1 MNKDRIDNSA
11 QPLMK
16 DSYVYEEATLVF
28 APVASP
34 TAQVPTGTRRLL
46 TLPGGDPFVLPAGA
60 VLLSLRCVP
69 YPADATGQ
77 YTGALTAG
85 QRALLPTEPHIELRR
100 NTDVTNALA
109 TADNPIKVFA
119 VTEVPGGVGEDTR
132 GLVTN
137 KLVIPLTLATIGAGT
152 QYKIL
157 GEDSVVN
164 TGVTQTETD
173 AQTMDRAAGNVFPHA
188 GTAQASDAVV
198 NAPGRIV
205 GITSN
210 GALSYDVAIVLHY
223 RVQRASFSLREMF
236 PPDLRDE

>member
-34 TAQVPTGTRRLL
+34 TAQVPTGTRRVL

-85 QRALLPTEPHIELRR
+85 QRALLPAEPRIELRR

-109 TADNPIKVFA
+109 AADNPIKVFA
-119 VTEVPGGVGEDTR
+119 VTEVTGGVDTR

-137 KLVIPLTLATIGAGT
+137 GLVIPLTLATIGAGT

-164 TGVTQTETD
+164 VTDATETD
-173 AQTMDRAAGNVFPHA
+173 SQNMTRSAGQVFPHA

-210 GALSYDVAIVLHY
+210 AALSYDVAIVLYY

>member
-16 DSYVYEEATLVF
+16 DSYVYEEVTLVF

-34 TAQVPTGTRRLL
+34 TAQVATGTRRLL

-69 YPADATGQ
+69 YPADATGL

-85 QRALLPTEPHIELRR
+85 QRALLPAEPRIELRR
-100 NTDVTNALA
+100 NTDVANALA
-109 TADNPIKVFA
+109 AADNPIKVFA
-119 VTEVPGGVGEDTR
+119 VTEVPGTPDTR
-132 GLVTN
+132 GLATN
-137 KLVIPLTLATIGAGT
+137 GLVIPLTLATIGAGT

-164 TGVTQTETD
+164 VTDGPETD
-173 AQTMDRAAGNVFPHA
+173 SQGMTRSAGPVFPHA
-188 GTAQASDAVV
+188 LTAQASDAVV

-210 GALSYDVAIVLHY
+210 GALSYDVAIVLYY

>member
-16 DSYVYEEATLVF
+16 DSYLYEEVTLVF

-34 TAQVPTGTRRLL
+34 TAQVPTGTRRIL

-85 QRALLPTEPHIELRR
+85 QRALLPAEPRIELRR
-100 NTDVTNALA
+100 NTDVANALA
-109 TADNPIKVFA
+109 AADNPIKVFA
-119 VTEVPGGVGEDTR
+119 VTEVTGTPDTR

-137 KLVIPLTLATIGAGT
+137 GLVIPLTLATIGAGT

-164 TGVTQTETD
+164 VTDSPETD
-173 AQTMDRAAGNVFPHA
+173 SQGMTRSAGNVFPHA
-188 GTAQASDAVV
+188 GTAPASDAVV

-210 GALSYDVAIVLHY
+210 GALSYDVAIVLYY

>member
-16 DSYVYEEATLVF
+16 DAYVYEEATLAF

-34 TAQVPTGTRRLL
+34 TAQVASGTRRLL

-69 YPADATGQ
+69 YPADATGL

-85 QRALLPTEPHIELRR
+85 QRALLPAEPRIELRR
-100 NTDVTNALA
+100 NTDVANALA
-109 TADNPIKVFA
+109 AADNPIKVFA
-119 VTEVPGGVGEDTR
+119 VTEVTGGVDTR

-137 KLVIPLTLATIGAGT
+137 GLVIPLTLATIGAGT

-164 TGVTQTETD
+164 VTDGPETD
-173 AQTMDRAAGNVFPHA
+173 SQGMTRSAGQVFPHA
-188 GTAQASDAVV
+188 GTALASDAVV

-210 GALSYDVAIVLHY
+210 AALSYDVAIVLYY

>member
-16 DSYVYEEATLVF
+16 DAYVYEEATLVF

-34 TAQVPTGTRRLL
+34 TAQVTAGTRRLL
-46 TLPGGDPFVLPAGA
+46 TLPDGEPFVLPAGA

-69 YPADATGQ
+69 YPADATGL

-85 QRALLPTEPHIELRR
+85 QRALLPAEPRIELRR

-109 TADNPIKVFA
+109 AADNPIKVFA
-119 VTEVPGGVGEDTR
+119 VTEVTGGVDTR

-137 KLVIPLTLATIGAGT
+137 GLVIPLTLATIGAGT

-164 TGVTQTETD
+164 VTDGPETD
-173 AQTMDRAAGNVFPHA
+173 AQNMTRSAGQVFPHA
-188 GTAQASDAVV
+188 GTALASDAVV

-210 GALSYDVAIVLHY
+210 GALSYDVAIVLYY

>member
-16 DSYVYEEATLVF
+16 DSYLYEEATLVF

-34 TAQVPTGTRRLL
+34 TAQVPTGTRRPL

-69 YPADATGQ
+69 YPADATGL

-85 QRALLPTEPHIELRR
+85 QRAALPAEPRIELRR

-109 TADNPIKVFA
+109 AADNPIKVFA
-119 VTEVPGGVGEDTR
+119 VTEVVGTPDTR
-132 GLVTN
+132 GLVTD
-137 KLVIPLTLATIGAGT
+137 KLVVPLTLATIGAGT

-164 TGVTQTETD
+164 VTDGPETD
-173 AQTMDRAAGNVFPHA
+173 SQDMARRAGQVFPHA

-210 GALSYDVAIVLHY
+210 GALSYDVAIVLYY

>member
-16 DSYVYEEATLVF
+16 DAYVYEEATLVF

-34 TAQVPTGTRRLL
+34 TAQVASGTRRLL
-46 TLPGGDPFVLPAGA
+46 TLPDGEPFVLPAGA

-85 QRALLPTEPHIELRR
+85 QRGALPAEPRIELRR
-100 NTDVTNALA
+100 NTDVANALA
-109 TADNPIKVFA
+109 ASDNPIKVFA
-119 VTEVPGGVGEDTR
+119 VTEVTGGADTR

-137 KLVIPLTLATIGAGT
+137 GLVIPLTLATIGAGT

-164 TGVTQTETD
+164 VTDGPETD
-173 AQTMDRAAGNVFPHA
+173 SQNMTRSAGQVFPHA
-188 GTAQASDAVV
+188 LTAQASDTVV

-210 GALSYDVAIVLHY
+210 GALSYDVAIVLYY

-236 PPDLRDE
+236 PPDLRDA